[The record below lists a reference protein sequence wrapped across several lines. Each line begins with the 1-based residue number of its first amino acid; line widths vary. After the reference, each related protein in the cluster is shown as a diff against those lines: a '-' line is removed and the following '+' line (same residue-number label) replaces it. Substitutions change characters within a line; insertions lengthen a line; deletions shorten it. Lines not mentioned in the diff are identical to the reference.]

1 MSSDGPRQP
10 EPAGDPRARVRADL
24 EAAAGEALI
33 AALNARENYTAA
45 HSEAVVE
52 LALAVG
58 AELELELGEVA
69 LREIGQVALLHDIG
83 KVGVPDA
90 ILQKEGA
97 LTAPEWEVMRGHPAI
112 GARIVGAIGS
122 LAHLSPAIRAE
133 HERWDGAGYPD
144 GLAGTEIP
152 LASRICFMCDA
163 WHAMTSDRPYR
174 QALPPEAARDELE
187 RHVGSQFCPGAAPA
201 LLRVL
206 DRLDTPAQVV
216 SDLGVVLV
224 QNPLA
229 EALLGVQ
236 TEYSGLERSVIY
248 RWFTD
253 PEERRRWPRED
264 HPIHSRSYAAS
275 LRAAHGRDP
284 DGAQELVDALLRR
297 SPEFAELWERHEV
310 GERTDTR
317 KRIAHPAVGLLALE
331 DRKSVV

>member
-1 MSSDGPRQP
+1 MDREGL
-10 EPAGDPRARVRADL
+10 ADFL
-24 EAAAGEALI
+24 RRRREALRPEDVGLSQGRRRRT
-33 AALNARENYTAA
+33 AGLRRE
-45 HSEAVVE
+45 
-52 LALAVG
+52 
-58 AELELELGEVA
+58 EVA
-69 LREIGQVALLHDIG
+69 LLAHMSTDFYARLEQQRGSRPSEQTV
-83 KVGVPDA
+83 
-90 ILQKEGA
+90 GA
-97 LTAPEWEVMRGHPAI
+97 L
-112 GARIVGAIGS
+112 ARA
-122 LAHLSPAIRAE
+122 LRLTQAERDHLFQ
-133 HERWDGAGYPD
+133 
-144 GLAGTEIP
+144 LAGHVAP
-152 LASRICFMCDA
+152 PRGVR
-163 WHAMTSDRPYR
+163 SD
-174 QALPPEAARDELE
+174 
-187 RHVGSQFCPGAAPA
+187 HVTPA

-317 KRIAHPAVGLLALE
+317 KRIAHPAVGLLALDCQILTAENQLERLVVFTATPGTE
-331 DRKSVV
+331 DAERLAMLAVIGTQTFDTGVGSAS